1 MKAIIALILTMFFGT
16 GSQTLNVKDY
26 GATGSGTVDDTNAI
40 NSCLAAASASG
51 KSVYIPPGKYLCNG
65 TNSTSKHVLE
75 YNAAGQNYVTIYGVG
90 DTILHTISDTNT
102 LLYVYAFSPSTHLTI
117 SGLKF
122 LNTHAATTAPSYG
135 VFLQGT

>member
-1 MKAIIALILTMFFGT
+1 MKYLLLLVLLSFSGRF
-16 GSQTLNVKDY
+16 SNTLNIQSY
-26 GATGSGTVDDTNAI
+26 GAVPDGVTDCTAAI

-51 KSVYIPPGKYLCNG
+51 KSVYIPPGKYLVNN
-65 TNSTSKHVLE
+65 TNSSKHVLE

-117 SGLKF
+117 SG
-122 LNTHAATTAPSYG
+122 
-135 VFLQGT
+135 

>member
-1 MKAIIALILTMFFGT
+1 MKALFFLTFFLFSMQT
-16 GSQTLNVKDY
+16 DTLQSNTLNIQSY
-26 GATGSGTVDDTNAI
+26 GAVPDGVTDCTAAI

-122 LNTHAATTAPSYG
+122 LNTHTATTAPSYG
-135 VFLQGT
+135 V